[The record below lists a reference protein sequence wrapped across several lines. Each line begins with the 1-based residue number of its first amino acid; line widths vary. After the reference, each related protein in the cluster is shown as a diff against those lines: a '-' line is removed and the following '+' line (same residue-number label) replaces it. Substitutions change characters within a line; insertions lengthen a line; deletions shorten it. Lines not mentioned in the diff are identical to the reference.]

1 MPEVSLVAILDA
13 DKEGF
18 LRSTGSL
25 IQTIGRA
32 ARNVRGKAI
41 LYADKV
47 TRSMQAAMDETARR
61 REKQMAWNEQQGIV
75 PTTIVRRIADIM
87 EGARSDAGNRRGSK
101 SSPRGRAAVAEQAAE
116 YAGMSSQQASAL
128 LKKLEAQMYKHAQ
141 NLEFEDAARLRDQI
155 HQLRE
160 QALR

>member
-41 LYADKV
+41 LYGDQV
-47 TRSMQAAMDETARR
+47 THSMQMAMDETTRR
-61 REKQMAWNEQQGIV
+61 REKQMAWNLQQGIT

-87 EGARSDAGNRRGSK
+87 EGARSEAGNRRGSK
-101 SSPRGRAAVAEQAAE
+101 STRSHAVAEAGSD
-116 YAGMSSQQASAL
+116 YAGLSAPQVAAM
-128 LKKLEAQMYKHAQ
+128 LKKLEAQMYQHAK
-141 NLEFEDAARLRDQI
+141 NLEFEDAARIRDQI

-160 QALR
+160 QPLQ